1 MNIFIRENDSKDI
14 FDTLSEKLDT
24 EKLKKDLKEVFKKVY
39 NNYVGYYLF
48 KDSGTVY
55 KIFVLPKHIDLPQEG
70 DQRQEQ
76 NAIRQLIGYFKIY
89 YELKHKYD
97 KLYTDG
103 NKLLPSFY
111 EIAFNS
117 QNKESKA
124 QDIEEF
130 AFTKYKYFLQEIKKF
145 FYTHKTHKRVK
156 TTYISQSVKY
166 KLNLLANIKEPNKS
180 KIHQEHYQDV
190 IYSNIA
196 TIVYGAIKL
205 FLQQKIEIV
214 DKDRKLKKEA
224 NNLKNI
230 LLKKYKVDKS
240 FSLSVYK
247 LINSKTYKHFKKQK
261 EYLALYGN
269 VLALFGI
276 ENFFE
281 EDDGK
286 ELNSNIKRDALF
298 IKPDL
303 MYEWYVYDWIIRKYC
318 RTKKIFNIDFSIEKD
333 KKQIYIKSEHNTKN
347 YSIIDVDKNKGIST
361 RFSEPDIVI
370 IGDGK
375 KVIIDAKWKILEDLH
390 SDDKES
396 VNPKGL
402 SMSDVLKLQRD
413 MQVHRENEAD
423 EAFLVFAGLP
433 KKIDGRE
440 YGVSYFRKID
450 FRFKLV
456 EIPIY
461 L

>member
-48 KDSGTVY
+48 KDSGIVY

-70 DQRQEQ
+70 NQHQEQ
-76 NAIRQLIGYFKIY
+76 NAIRQLLGYFKIY

-103 NKLLPSFY
+103 NKPLPSFY
-111 EIAFNS
+111 EIAFSS

-124 QDIEEF
+124 QDIQDIEEF

-145 FYTHKTHKRVK
+145 FDTHKTHKRVK
-156 TTYISQSVKY
+156 TAYISQSVKY

-180 KIHQEHYQDV
+180 KIHQEQYQDV

-240 FSLSVYK
+240 FSLSVHK

-261 EYLALYGN
+261 EYLALYSN

-281 EDDGK
+281 EDDRK

-318 RTKKIFNIDFSIEKD
+318 RAKKIFNIDFSIEKD
-333 KKQIYIKSEHNTKN
+333 EEQIYIKSKYNKKAYE
-347 YSIIDVDKNKGIST
+347 IAELPKNKKVSS
-361 RFSEPDIVI
+361 RSSEPDIVI
-370 IGDGK
+370 LGDGK
-375 KVIIDAKWKILEDLH
+375 KVIIDAKWKILEDLN
-390 SDDKES
+390 SDDKAS
-396 VNPKGL
+396 ANPKGL

-413 MQVHRENEAD
+413 MLIHEAN

-433 KKIDGRE
+433 KGIDGRE
-440 YGVSYFRKID
+440 YGVSYFGEID